1 MIVVMRHDATQDNM
15 DGVIQKI
22 EELGYKADVEV
33 GDFTSVVAVLG
44 DTTAGGDD
52 VLRILP
58 GVDHV
63 IRIMKP
69 YKHVSRDFRKRDTI
83 IDLPNGVKI
92 GPSAPVAMMVGPC
105 AVESTEQVRQIAEMD
120 KKLGFTILRGGA
132 FKPRTSPY
140 AFQGLGLEGLR
151 ILREAA
157 DEFGLMVITEVMS
170 EMDVDMCEEYA
181 DILQI
186 GARTMHAFRLLQAVG
201 KTRKPVLLKRG
212 FHATIREW
220 LLSAEYIISEG
231 NWNVIMCER
240 GIRTFDDEF
249 SRNVLDLTAVQI
261 LKKESHLPVVVDP
274 SHGTGDRDLVMPM
287 AKAAIAAGADGL
299 IIEAHPDPTVALSD
313 GAQSLPMEWLPDL
326 QKELQSIAQAVGRK
340 V

>member
-1 MIVVMRHDATQDNM
+1 MIVVMNNDATQEQLDA
-15 DGVIQKI
+15 VIDKI
-22 EELGYKADVEV
+22 EELGYKADVER
-33 GDFTSVVAVLG
+33 GQFTNVVAVIG
-44 DTTAGGDD
+44 DTRAGGKD
-52 VLRILP
+52 VLEVMPSVER
-58 GVDHV
+58 V
-63 IRIMKP
+63 IPIMKP
-69 YKHVSRDFRKRDTI
+69 YKHVSREFRKQDTVI
-83 IDLPNGVKI
+83 KLANGMEI
-92 GPSAPVAMMVGPC
+92 GGDRVAMMVGPC
-105 AVESTEQVRQIAEMD
+105 AVEDREQVMTMAKMD
-120 KKLGFTILRGGA
+120 EQLGFPILRGGA

-157 DEFGLMVITEVMS
+157 DAYGLMVVTEVMS

-186 GARTMHAFRLLQAVG
+186 GARTMHAFRLLKAVG

-231 NWNVIMCER
+231 NWNVMLCER

-261 LKKESHLPVVVDP
+261 LKKESHLPVIVDP
-274 SHGTGDRDLVMPM
+274 SHGTGERDLVMPM

-299 IIEAHPDPTVALSD
+299 IIEAHPDPTKALSD
-313 GAQSLPMEWLPDL
+313 GPQSLPMDWLPDL
-326 QKELQSIAQAVGRK
+326 QKELAGIAAAMGRTL
-340 V
+340 